1 MEIGGKI
8 PSNEIAKEFK
18 MRLLE
23 SREEILAV
31 SSMDIEV
38 SKTAVNFGNSYDADL
53 DTAIVGSFRKI
64 AVD

>member
-1 MEIGGKI
+1 
-8 PSNEIAKEFK
+8 